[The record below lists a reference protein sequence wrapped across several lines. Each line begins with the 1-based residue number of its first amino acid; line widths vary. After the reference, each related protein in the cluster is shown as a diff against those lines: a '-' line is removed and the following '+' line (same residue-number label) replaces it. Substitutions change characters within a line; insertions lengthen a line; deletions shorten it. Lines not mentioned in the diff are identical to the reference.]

1 MNGHDDG
8 QERFRPDRDG
18 TAGLDDGSLPVEWVP
33 PAPRLRGASGAEGTG
48 APDEPDAGVPEADRE
63 ETAAADAPRRESAEE
78 RPGTVEPA
86 SPERTPFVSGGESR
100 PVPEPGPDGVWDLS
114 RPELYL
120 NRELTWLGFNRRVL
134 AMAED
139 DRTPLLERLFFL
151 SIVSSNLDEFFMKRI
166 GGLKQQVAAGV
177 HGLSPDGRT
186 PEQQIEESYEGV
198 RAQVRRKR
206 AVAVDLFRELAGRDI
221 AIRSWEDLD
230 DDRKA
235 WLRDWYVGNVFPL
248 VTPQSTDPAHPFP
261 FVSNLSLNLLVTL
274 RYPEDEKESLARV
287 KVPVGAGIPRFARLP
302 DGRTFV
308 PLESVMAANLDLLFP
323 GMEVLSCEQ
332 FRITRNADTET
343 DEETAEDLLAM
354 IETELRQ
361 RKFAPIVRL
370 EVARGMTERHRGMLA
385 AELGLDEERDVFEV
399 EGMLALRDLMEITQL
414 DVPELR
420 FPAHHPVDHP
430 AFADGRNI
438 FHTIRDEGSVLVH
451 HPYDAFHTSVERF
464 LREAAEDPKVRAI
477 KMTFYRTSSESKPI
491 EYLMEAARN
500 GKQVAVVMEI
510 KARFDEAANIRWANR
525 LGSMGIHVT
534 YGVVGLKTHAKMIL
548 VVRQDHDGLRRYCHI
563 GTGNYHA
570 GTARGYSD
578 LGLFTCDEDVGHD
591 LTELFNYLTTGY
603 RPKRDYRKVLPAPK
617 ILKPAIL
624 EKIQRE
630 AAHARAGTE
639 ARIQFKLNAL
649 EDPDV
654 TRALYEASAAG
665 VTVDLLVRDSC
676 RLRPG
681 LPGLSAHVRVVSI
694 LGRFLE
700 HARIYYF
707 RNAGDEEYW
716 IGSADAMRRNL
727 KNRVEL
733 LAPVEK
739 PALREVLR
747 FILDVQ
753 LSDRRLGWE
762 MRPDGSHVQRLPGP
776 GEEVP
781 GSHETFIRAAA
792 ARNFQATRLR
802 QRKPLT
808 LGRRLSEL

>member
-8 QERFRPDRDG
+8 RERPGPDRDG
-18 TAGLDDGSLPVEWVP
+18 AAGLENGGLPVEWVP
-33 PAPRLRGASGAEGTG
+33 PTPRLR
-48 APDEPDAGVPEADRE
+48 RE
-63 ETAAADAPRRESAEE
+63 R
-78 RPGTVEPA
+78 PA
-86 SPERTPFVSGGESR
+86 SPSEVPAAGDAAPDPVPAGRTPFVSGGEAR
-100 PVPEPGPDGVWDLS
+100 PVPEPGPDGSWDLA

-120 NRELTWLGFNRRVL
+120 NRELTWLGFNERVL

-139 DRTPLLERLFFL
+139 DRTPLLERFFFL

-166 GGLKQQVAAGV
+166 GGLKQLVAAHV
-177 HGLSPDGRT
+177 QELSPDGRT
-186 PEQQIEESYEGV
+186 PGEQIEESYGV
-198 RAQVRRKR
+198 VRRQVAHKR
-206 AVAVDLFRELAGRDI
+206 EVAGRLFEGL
-221 AIRSWEDLD
+221 AERGIRIVTWEDLD
-230 DDRKA
+230 DERKA
-235 WLRDWYVGNVFPL
+235 WLRDWYIGNVFPL
-248 VTPQSTDPAHPFP
+248 VTPQATDPAHPFP

-274 RYPEDEKESLARV
+274 RYPEDERESLARV
-287 KVPVGAGIPRFARLP
+287 KVPVGAGIPRFVRLP
-302 DGRTFV
+302 DGRELV
-308 PLESVMAANLDLLFP
+308 PLESVMAGNLDLLFP
-323 GMEVLSCEQ
+323 GMEILGCEQ

-361 RKFAPIVRL
+361 RRFAPIVRL
-370 EVARGMTERHRGMLA
+370 EVAGGMGERHRGMLA
-385 AELGLDEERDVFEV
+385 AELGLDEARDVFEV
-399 EGMLALRDLMEITQL
+399 EGMLALRDLMEIAQL
-414 DVPELR
+414 EDPALRYPE
-420 FPAHHPVDHP
+420 HHPADHP

-438 FHTIRDEGSVLVH
+438 FHTIRDEGSILVH

-464 LREAAEDPKVRAI
+464 LKEAAEDPKVRAI

-510 KARFDEAANIRWANR
+510 KARFDEAANIRWANK
-525 LGSMGIHVT
+525 LGAMGIHVT

-548 VVRQDHDGLRRYCHI
+548 VVRQDFDGLRRYCHV

-578 LGLFTCDEDVGHD
+578 LGLFTRDEDVGRD

-603 RPKRDYRKVLPAPK
+603 RPKRTYRKLLPAPK

-624 EKIQRE
+624 EKIGRE
-630 AAHARAGTE
+630 AEHARRGAE

-654 TRALYEASAAG
+654 TRALYEASRAG
-665 VTVDLLVRDSC
+665 VAIDLLVRDTC

-681 LPGLSAHVRVVSI
+681 LPGLSENVRVVSI
-694 LGRFLE
+694 VGRFLE

-739 PALREVLR
+739 PALRQVLR
-747 FILDVQ
+747 FVLDTQ
-753 LSDRRLGWE
+753 LADRRLGWE
-762 MRPDGSHVQRLPGP
+762 MRPDGSHVQLLPEP
-776 GEEVP
+776 GEDAP
-781 GSHETFIRAAA
+781 GCHETFIRAAA

-802 QRKPLT
+802 QRRPLT
-808 LGRRLSEL
+808 LGRRPSEL